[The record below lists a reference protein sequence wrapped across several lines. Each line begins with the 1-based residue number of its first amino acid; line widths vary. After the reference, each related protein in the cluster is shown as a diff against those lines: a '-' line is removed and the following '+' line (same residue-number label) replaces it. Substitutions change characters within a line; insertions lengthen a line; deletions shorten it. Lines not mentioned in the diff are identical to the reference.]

1 MVNKAKIK
9 GHSGCKASCLWILIG
24 GTLFKIVLKKKKLG
38 SVSVSAMSGTEE
50 KLNFIDMKSASK
62 EKFQCTDKVLNGGMK
77 ENGSP

>member
-1 MVNKAKIK
+1 MDIDWRYTLQNSIK
-9 GHSGCKASCLWILIG
+9 E
-24 GTLFKIVLKKKKLG
+24 KKLG

-77 ENGSP
+77 ENGSHRKWHC